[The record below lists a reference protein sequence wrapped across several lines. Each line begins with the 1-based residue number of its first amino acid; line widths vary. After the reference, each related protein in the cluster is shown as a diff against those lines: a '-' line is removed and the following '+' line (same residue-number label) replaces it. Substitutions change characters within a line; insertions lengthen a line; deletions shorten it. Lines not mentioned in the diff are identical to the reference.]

1 MSSLK
6 DRKEAVKIFLTP
18 YHISVMAVDT
28 LLRVFQVMFM
38 RLGVK
43 PSFSLFSLFFCVFFH
58 CRKWRECVK
67 ENERRIKKLKN
78 GSK

>member
-43 PSFSLFSLFFCVFFH
+43 SSFSLFSLFFFCLFSLSEVERV
-58 CRKWRECVK
+58 CEGERKKNK
-67 ENERRIKKLKN
+67 EIKEWE
-78 GSK
+78 